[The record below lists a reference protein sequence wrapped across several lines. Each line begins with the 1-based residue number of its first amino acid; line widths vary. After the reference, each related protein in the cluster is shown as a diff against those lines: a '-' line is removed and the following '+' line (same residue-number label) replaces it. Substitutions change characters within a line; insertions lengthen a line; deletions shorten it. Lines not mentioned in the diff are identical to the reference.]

1 MAVFSFVDW
10 VIVILALV
18 LIAGAGYMVR
28 KYVGNLSDYLVAERG
43 MGMWVGTASLVSTEI
58 GIITYVYFA
67 QLGHAAG
74 FSAFAIPLIGGI
86 AAYCVGKTGFVIKHL
101 REMKIMTI
109 PEYFE
114 KRYTR
119 GVRVTAGCLMAFGGA
134 LNMGIWPKLE
144 ASFLNIVLGIR
155 MEHLPATMAVLLTV
169 VLVYTAAGGMLSLIV
184 TNYIQY
190 VLLSVGTV
198 VITVTVLCSV
208 GFSRIVNAVQVDMG
222 SLGFN
227 PFTNHEFGITF
238 IIWQVAI
245 SFASMTTWQSIAMR
259 SFSSKDTSTGKKMF
273 KLTGLLFIARGVLPI
288 FWGIAALAFLGSH
301 MGNKNAMAHL
311 VVTIIPHSLMGLI
324 VVGMLAASLAS
335 FSGYLLAWSSIIS
348 QDIVTPILQRK
359 LPEKRKLLLTRAT
372 VIGLSV
378 FIMIWSLIYKVPGPA
393 YFYLNVTADL
403 FLAATFVAIVG
414 GVYWKRSSTLG
425 AYMAFILGAVGAS
438 TFFFHNSAVA
448 AGLYSFIFA
457 FVGHCLGSLLKPNRR
472 LTASKEGGRFECGRS
487 LG

>member
-1 MAVFSFVDW
+1 MVVFSLVDW

-18 LIAGAGYMVR
+18 LITGAGYMVK

-67 QLGHAAG
+67 QLGYAAG
-74 FSAFAIPLIGGI
+74 FSAFIIALIGGI
-86 AAYCVGKTGFVIKHL
+86 AGYCVGKTGFVIKHL

-114 KRYTR
+114 RRYTR
-119 GVRVTAGCLMAFGGA
+119 GVRVMAGCLMAFGGA

-155 MEHLPATMAVLLTV
+155 MEHLPVTMAVLLTV
-169 VLVYTAAGGMLSLIV
+169 VLIYTAAGGMVSLIV

-190 VLLSVGTV
+190 VLLSIGTV
-198 VITVTVLCSV
+198 IITVTVLCSV
-208 GFSRIVNAVQVDMG
+208 GFSNIVNAVQVNMG

-238 IIWQVAI
+238 IIWQLAI

-259 SFSSKDTSTGKKMF
+259 SFSSKDANTGRKMF
-273 KLTGLLFIARGVLPI
+273 KLSGFLFVARGVIPI
-288 FWGIAALAFLGSH
+288 FWGIAALAFLGTH
-301 MGNKNAMAHL
+301 MGSKNAMAHL
-311 VVTIIPHSLMGLI
+311 IVAILPHSLLGLI
-324 VVGMLAASLAS
+324 VVGMLATSLAS
-335 FSGYLLAWSSIIS
+335 FSGYLLAWSAIIS
-348 QDIVTPILQRK
+348 QDIVTPLLQRK
-359 LPEKRKLLLTRAT
+359 VPERRKLLLTRTT
-372 VIGLSV
+372 VIGLTA
-378 FIMIWSLIYKVPGPA
+378 FIMVWSLIYKVPGPA

-403 FLAATFVAIVG
+403 FLAATFISIVA

-425 AYMAFILGAVGAS
+425 AYLAFAFGAIGAA
-438 TFFFHNSAVA
+438 TFFFHNSPIG
-448 AGLYSFIFA
+448 AGLCSFAFA
-457 FVGHCLGSLLKPNRR
+457 FVGQWVGSMLKPDRR
-472 LTASKEGGRFECGRS
+472 VEVAEKGA
-487 LG
+487 